1 MFKNPEEFSCVVI
14 ERKNKFPEL
23 ELLEIIVQLQD
34 EYELED
40 NEIMKLIDPYLI
52 SMIEAEAMKNKQ
64 LKSKLKSMF

>member
-1 MFKNPEEFSCVVI
+1 MFKNQEEFSCVVI

-34 EYELED
+34 EYELEE

-52 SMIEAEAMKNKQ
+52 SMIEAEAIKNKQ